1 MGHRARS
8 DITNMITSIKFS
20 EVEPQKILITTQHC
34 RRGENR
40 LWTCAGAR
48 SSQATP
54 SRTAQGAPCVAT
66 PGATCHGG
74 CSAVTELQETELH
87 TKDTN
92 SGCTLLCSARVIMKC
107 EASAAPYTH
116 SPAHAAHI
124 HMSVLVLLVV
134 LVNRVGHTLIHGG
147 CKRDEVAGRAV
158 CTSGG

>member
-8 DITNMITSIKFS
+8 DIKNMITSIKFS

-92 SGCTLLCSARVIMKC
+92 SGCTLLCSTRVIMKF
-107 EASAAPYTH
+107 EASAAPCTMH
-116 SPAHAAHI
+116 RRMLHI
-124 HMSVLVLLVV
+124 STCRYWYYLCYLSTTCQQSWP
-134 LVNRVGHTLIHGG
+134 HTDSRRI
-147 CKRDEVAGRAV
+147 
-158 CTSGG
+158 